1 MFRARFSLG
10 WSISALQALS
20 SLALLATSSWLLSR
34 AAQQPSVMYLSLAV
48 VGVRAFALS
57 KAFFRYSERL
67 VLHDAT
73 FRKASNLRVAIYE
86 SLVKRA
92 PIGLRDTKLGSLI
105 SSLVDDVDEIQNL
118 DLRYRP
124 ALIQAVVST
133 VATAILFI
141 WLAPNMAIWM
151 AICLVTVFAIS
162 YLLSGIAAK
171 RTTGQTAELRAELAI
186 EVQRFVA
193 KNRVL
198 KAYGWREASS
208 AGIESLARD
217 LVAFELDSSKF
228 SGLLQSMLQLF
239 LYGSIATAAWVTYSV
254 GAVLPAEQIAV
265 LVLIPLALFEY
276 LMAIPAA
283 VLARQKAKLA
293 TNRVHDLMHSEI
305 PAELQASGLEKLSRF
320 TELQFIGAVAQ
331 YPGGQEVVIPDFEL
345 RAGGSVSI
353 VGPSGVGK
361 STIANILVQFLAL
374 SNGIVLVNG
383 RPIGDYESTSLREQ
397 IGLVTQAPEIL
408 AGSIRANLKLAAPEA
423 NDSELIR
430 ILDSVHLWKMIE
442 AREGLETEV
451 GISGA
456 KLSGGEAQRL
466 SMARNLLAQK
476 SLVIL
481 DEPTSSVEP
490 ALAEELLKNLL
501 EAARAN
507 SVAVIL
513 ITHEPEIAKLTQERI
528 EISAH

>member
-1 MFRARFSLG
+1 M
-10 WSISALQALS
+10 
-20 SLALLATSSWLLSR
+20 
-34 AAQQPSVMYLSLAV
+34 
-48 VGVRAFALS
+48 
-57 KAFFRYSERL
+57 
-67 VLHDAT
+67 
-73 FRKASNLRVAIYE
+73 
-86 SLVKRA
+86 
-92 PIGLRDTKLGSLI
+92 
-105 SSLVDDVDEIQNL
+105 
-118 DLRYRP
+118 
-124 ALIQAVVST
+124 
-133 VATAILFI
+133 
-141 WLAPNMAIWM
+141 
-151 AICLVTVFAIS
+151 
-162 YLLSGIAAK
+162 
-171 RTTGQTAELRAELAI
+171 
-186 EVQRFVA
+186 
-193 KNRVL
+193 
-198 KAYGWREASS
+198 
-208 AGIESLARD
+208 
-217 LVAFELDSSKF
+217 
-228 SGLLQSMLQLF
+228 
-239 LYGSIATAAWVTYSV
+239 
-254 GAVLPAEQIAV
+254 
-265 LVLIPLALFEY
+265 
-276 LMAIPAA
+276 
-283 VLARQKAKLA
+283 
-293 TNRVHDLMHSEI
+293 
-305 PAELQASGLEKLSRF
+305 
-320 TELQFIGAVAQ
+320 
-331 YPGGQEVVIPDFEL
+331 VIPDFEL